1 MDVTQKHIV
10 PISPCSAAVS
20 WETGGERKFSFHMI
34 SGWLHVLHGNKKWII
49 LGSKW
54 TESIKT
60 HPSLRLVVY
69 VWHMRNPWYPG
80 LSALEALRRFDRR
93 EIAALRKI
101 RICNRDSFHVQSACP
116 REEGIFFNIFYE
128 CLISA
133 LAYLMVTKCG
143 ENIVFQLFIFIF

>member
-1 MDVTQKHIV
+1 MKQRQSLISSNNHWQESFMDVTQKHIV

-69 VWHMRNPWYPG
+69 VWHMRNPRYPG
-80 LSALEALRRFDRR
+80 SQHWKRWEDSTGEKLPPSEKSVYVIAIAFMCNLRVHVRR
-93 EIAALRKI
+93 VFFL
-101 RICNRDSFHVQSACP
+101 
-116 REEGIFFNIFYE
+116 IFFMNV
-128 CLISA
+128 S
-133 LAYLMVTKCG
+133 YL
-143 ENIVFQLFIFIF
+143 L